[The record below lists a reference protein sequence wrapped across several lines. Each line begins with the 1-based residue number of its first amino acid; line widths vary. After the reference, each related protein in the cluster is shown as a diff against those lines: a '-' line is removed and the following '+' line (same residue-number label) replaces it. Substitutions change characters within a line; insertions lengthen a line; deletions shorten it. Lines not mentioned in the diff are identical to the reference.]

1 MTKKTVFSLLVVLLL
16 LLQSLPSLAETA
28 EELYRKGMDLAARN
42 VYGEAIDVFTK
53 AVTLDQTLAPAYL
66 ERGRMYFAMNPSF
79 CTEARA
85 DFTTAIRLTPDDPV
99 PYYER
104 GLLNAFL
111 LQNEQA
117 RADMETAAGLG
128 HKGAREWLEKEEK
141 SVVVS
146 PTVQK

>member
-1 MTKKTVFSLLVVLLL
+1 MTKKTVFFLLVVLMLL
-16 LLQSLPSLAETA
+16 FRSLPALAETA
-28 EELYRKGMDLAARN
+28 DELYRKGMDLAARN
-42 VYGEAIDVFTK
+42 AYAEAIQVFSKTV
-53 AVTLDQTLAPAYL
+53 ALDRNFARAYL

-79 CTEARA
+79 CTEALA
-85 DFTTAIRLTPDDPV
+85 DFTTALTLTPEDPA

-128 HKGAREWLEKEEK
+128 HQGAREWLEREEK
-141 SVVVS
+141 SVVT
-146 PTVQK
+146 PATVQR